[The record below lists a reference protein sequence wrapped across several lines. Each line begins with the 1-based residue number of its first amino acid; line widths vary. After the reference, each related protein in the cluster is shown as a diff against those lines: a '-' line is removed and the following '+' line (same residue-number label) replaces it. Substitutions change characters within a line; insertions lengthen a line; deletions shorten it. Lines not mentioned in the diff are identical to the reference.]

1 MKNVKR
7 GIGLAAVAAMAC
19 AGAANADVTLD
30 LGDNLL
36 AGDNINTYEFN
47 LSGEMVGFEIIFD
60 FDPLDAGGAW
70 ASDMVFVLIGP
81 GLEGVSWGGFN
92 TDFGFPNQGT
102 WAFDGSGS
110 AAAGTYSDSVVHGA
124 QSDGVWTL
132 GIGNGWT
139 TGGEVAYNNVSVTL
153 FGTIVPAPG
162 AVALLGLAGLAG
174 SRRRR

>member
-1 MKNVKR
+1 M
-7 GIGLAAVAAMAC
+7 AA
-19 AGAANADVTLD
+19 AGAVNAEVTLD

-36 AGDNINTYEFN
+36 VGDTFNGYEFE
-47 LSGEMVGFEIIFD
+47 LTGQMTGFEIVFD

-70 ASDMVFVLIGP
+70 ASDMVFVLIGA

-92 TDFGFPNQGT
+92 TDFGFPSQGS

-110 AAAGTYSDSVVHGA
+110 AAAGTYTDTIDFTSASTGT
-124 QSDGVWTL
+124 WTL

-153 FGTIVPAPG
+153 FGDVDFVPAPG
-162 AVALLGLAGLAG
+162 ALALLGLAGLAG

>member
-1 MKNVKR
+1 MKR

-19 AGAANADVTLD
+19 AGAANAEVTLD

-36 AGDNINTYEFN
+36 VGNTINFYEFE
-47 LSGEMVGFEIIFD
+47 LTGTMTGFEIVFD

-70 ASDMVFVLIGP
+70 ASDMVFVLIGA

-92 TDFGFPNQGT
+92 TDFGFPSQGA
-102 WAFDGSGS
+102 WAFDGAGS
-110 AAAGTYSDSVVHGA
+110 ANAGTYSDTADFESTSTGTW
-124 QSDGVWTL
+124 SL

-139 TGGEVAYNNVSVTL
+139 TGGEVSYNNASVTL
-153 FGTIVPAPG
+153 FGDVEVVPAPG
-162 AVALLGLAGLAG
+162 ALALLGLAGLAG